1 MEEKILFENET
12 ILTDNNFKSMMRYI
26 KLHHETKWLLIK
38 VCICLFIIIRI
49 NYNKLKYN
57 R

>member
-1 MEEKILFENET
+1 MEEKVLFENET

-38 VCICLFIIIRI
+38 VCICLFLIVRI

-57 R
+57 K